1 MSKKI
6 LVILCLLL
14 LTSCGVNK
22 KNLYKLTINDEDVYV
37 GYSKKEDISLEFDSV
52 KVDDKGIIK
61 EITIYPKDYDS
72 SISINNVEIDDSISV
87 NKEMYKG
94 YDSNGA
100 CVIDKKVSGKINRII
115 FYNNILNNDLDEL
128 DHITISFE

>member
-37 GYSKKEDISLEFDSV
+37 GYSKKEDLSLEFDSI
-52 KVDDKGIIK
+52 KVDDKGVIK

-72 SISINNVEIDDSISV
+72 SIFINNIEIDNSISI

-94 YDSNGA
+94 YESNGA
-100 CVIDKKVSGKINRII
+100 CVVDKKVSGKINRII
-115 FYNNILNNDLDEL
+115 FYSNILNTDSDEL